1 MPSQNGAPAAPT
13 SWKTRTLRMTFS
25 IPSPV
30 ELIQLVIQ
38 YQRNTGTPSASKRMR
53 RGVTGTA
60 AGAPGVTSSASI
72 FCSAIDRTLGRQI
85 PDRERRLAHALSRA
99 RDAVRAAVG
108 PRAHGL
114 AELALHVMEA
124 GAVLGRAAAGQPRAD
139 ELVIARTAPRLAVVV
154 GTCASRKEPEEVADR
169 VEVGPGRSGY

>member
-38 YQRNTGTPSASKRMR
+38 YQRKVGTPSASKRMR
-53 RGVTGTA
+53 RGATGTA

-72 FCSAIDRTLGRQI
+72 FCSAIDRTLGRRQV
-85 PDRERRLAHALSRA
+85 PDRERRLAHALARA

-114 AELALHVMEA
+114 AELALNVMEA
-124 GAVLGRAAAGQPRAD
+124 DAVLGRD
-139 ELVIARTAPRLAVVV
+139 AV
-154 GTCASRKEPEEVADR
+154 G
-169 VEVGPGRSGY
+169 